1 MMPAL
6 IRGGHLVKE
15 EIMPFNPE
23 LVDASDLDDWASCR
37 EAQELLP
44 RLIRQFLR
52 STPGVTG
59 LSVRAGEGI
68 GVPGWG
74 GHVDGGA
81 GTACEP
87 HGPSRWEI
95 DTSEDPRGQAQGN
108 YRKRTADPH
117 GVIPASAAFVFFTF
131 RR

>member
-1 MMPAL
+1 MPVL
-6 IRGGHLVKE
+6 IRDGHLVKE
-15 EIMPFNPE
+15 ETMPFNLE
-23 LVDASDLDDWASCR
+23 LVDASDLNDWALRR

-44 RLIRQFLR
+44 RLIRQLLR

-68 GVPGWG
+68 GVPGWD

-81 GTACEP
+81 GTACVP
-87 HGPSRWEI
+87 RGPSRWEI
-95 DTSEDPRGQAQGN
+95 GTSEDPRGQAQDN

-117 GVIPASAAFVFFTF
+117 GFIPASAAFVFVTF